1 MVATARNP
9 VTKKRSKRKV
19 KATKEPPI
27 RERRRS
33 TSGSIATR
41 GGAKSKAGTMKEDK
55 RMSRADE
62 ADEKNLRKD
71 HDKATVELEASRTDR
86 PSRKSTRRGA
96 NRMKPDSQLKRR
108 QTRKVRSPQ
117 SRHAMRGG

>member
-1 MVATARNP
+1 MVAIA
-9 VTKKRSKRKV
+9 KKRSKRKV

-33 TSGSIATR
+33 TQGSTATR
-41 GGAKSKAGTMKEDK
+41 GGPKGKAGTMKEDK
-55 RMSRADE
+55 RMSEKDE
-62 ADEKNLRKD
+62 AEPKNLRRD
-71 HDKATVELEASRTDR
+71 HDKASYELEASSKAR

-96 NRMKPDSQLKRR
+96 NRQKPDSQLKRR
-108 QTRKVRSPQ
+108 QTRKIRSPQ

>member
-1 MVATARNP
+1 MVAIA
-9 VTKKRSKRKV
+9 KKRSKRKV

-33 TSGSIATR
+33 AEGSTATR
-41 GGAKSKAGTMKEDK
+41 GGPKGKAGTMKEDK
-55 RMSRADE
+55 RMSNKDE
-62 ADEKNLRKD
+62 AEAKNLRRD
-71 HDKATVELEASRTDR
+71 HDKASYELEASSTSR

-96 NRMKPDSQLKRR
+96 NRQKPDSQLKRR

>member
-1 MVATARNP
+1 MKNAIAR
-9 VTKKRSKRKV
+9 KRSKRKV

-33 TSGSIATR
+33 PEGAVATR
-41 GGAKSKAGTMKEDK
+41 GGAKRKAGTMKEDK
-55 RMSRADE
+55 RMSKANE
-62 ADEKNLRKD
+62 AEEKNLRKD
-71 HDKATVELEASRTDR
+71 HDKASYELESTSTSRPT
-86 PSRKSTRRGA
+86 RKSTRRGA
-96 NRMKPDSQLKRR
+96 NRIKPDSQLKRR

>member
-1 MVATARNP
+1 MVA
-9 VTKKRSKRKV
+9 KRSKRKV

-27 RERRRS
+27 RERRRTPEAS
-33 TSGSIATR
+33 TAVR
-41 GGAKSKAGTMKEDK
+41 GGAKRKAGTMKEDK

-62 ADEKNLRKD
+62 ADEKNIRKD
-71 HDKATVELEASRTDR
+71 HDKATYELESTRTSRPT
-86 PSRKSTRRGA
+86 RKSTRRGA

-108 QTRKVRSPQ
+108 QTRKVRSPE

>member
-1 MVATARNP
+1 MKNAIAR
-9 VTKKRSKRKV
+9 KRSKRKV

-33 TSGSIATR
+33 PEGSIATR
-41 GGAKSKAGTMKEDK
+41 GGAKRKAGTMKEDK
-55 RMSRADE
+55 RMSRKDE

-71 HDKATVELEASRTDR
+71 HDKASYELEASRGR

-96 NRMKPDSQLKRR
+96 NRMKPDSQLERR
-108 QTRKVRSPQ
+108 QTRKVRSPA

>member
-1 MVATARNP
+1 MVA
-9 VTKKRSKRKV
+9 KRSKRKV

-27 RERRRS
+27 RERRRTPEAS
-33 TSGSIATR
+33 TAVR

-62 ADEKNLRKD
+62 AEQKNLRKD
-71 HDKATVELEASRTDR
+71 HDKATYELEATRTAR
-86 PSRKSTRRGA
+86 PTRKSTRRGA
-96 NRMKPDSQLKRR
+96 NRVKPDSQLKRR

-117 SRHAMRGG
+117 ARQASRAG